1 VATYRHAL
9 YCPGGSIV
17 ARSYSREVEL
27 GPLAMPIAPTDRG
40 FLILTSLASG
50 PKHGYGLMQDI
61 ESFAGVSLGPGT
73 LYGALSR
80 LEQEGLVAP
89 LPSTDRRRPYELT
102 AAGSRV
108 LQTQLSE
115 NARLIG
121 IGLSRLASA
130 RP

>member
-1 VATYRHAL
+1 
-9 YCPGGSIV
+9 
-17 ARSYSREVEL
+17 
-27 GPLAMPIAPTDRG
+27 MPIAPTDRG

-50 PKHGYGLMQDI
+50 PKHGYALMQDI

-89 LPSTDRRRPYELT
+89 LPSKDRRRPYELT
-102 AAGSRV
+102 PAGSRV
-108 LQTQLSE
+108 LRTQLSE
-115 NARLIG
+115 SARLIG